1 MKAKLTA
8 AAFLL
13 SVVFTPLS
21 AADAFR
27 GASVE
32 ERFQTAD
39 LDLAVIHYK
48 KLRTAALN
56 VSLRV
61 ATEKG
66 LSDEEQKRLAQI
78 QDELEAKAQ
87 AVRHEAIKKEQSDV
101 AARTR

>member
-13 SVVFTPLS
+13 SAVLTPLG
-21 AADAFR
+21 AADGGR
-27 GASVE
+27 GISVD

-39 LDLAVIHYK
+39 LDLAVQHYK
-48 KLRTAALN
+48 KLRAAALN

-66 LSDEEQKRLAQI
+66 LSDDERKILSDI
-78 QDELEAKAQ
+78 QDELEDKA
-87 AVRHEAIKKEQSDV
+87 RTLRLEAIKKAQSDV
-101 AARTR
+101 AARAR

>member
-13 SVVFTPLS
+13 SAILSPLG
-21 AADAFR
+21 AADGAR
-27 GASVE
+27 GISVE

-39 LDLAVIHYK
+39 LDLAVQHYK
-48 KLRTAALN
+48 KLRAAAVN

-66 LSDEEQKRLAQI
+66 LADDERRILSET
-78 QDELEAKAQ
+78 QDELEDKVR
-87 AVRHEAIKKEQSDV
+87 AVRLEAVKKGQIDV
-101 AARTR
+101 AARAR